1 MKGKAAETKI
11 PTHNLQVL
19 GVEVPSLN
27 DVDNLGIDVHVELS
41 TKWYIYTSD
50 QL

>member
-1 MKGKAAETKI
+1 MKGKAAKTEI

-19 GVEVPSLN
+19 GIEISSLN
-27 DVDNLGIDVHVELS
+27 NVDNLGIDVHVELS